1 MADIQNNFQTNLEAK
16 LLQLAKTLDLSRAQV
31 DAMIESL
38 TSTTTTTIMVKF
50 INLLALSLR
59 FSKLSDFLN

>member
-16 LLQLAKTLDLSRAQV
+16 LLQFAETLDLSRAQV
-31 DAMIESL
+31 DEMIESL

-59 FSKLSDFLN
+59 CSNLSDF